1 MNIQLNDGDPQII
14 IDSLLLKIKELRTQ
28 VETQIDEYDKDRN
41 AAIDQILALYGFIE
55 SKNEVAEMLDFI
67 YEKGKNGDLDDINV
81 AISTFDYY
89 SEGPG
94 GSSSEARWHELN
106 ALKKERE
113 SEK

>member
-1 MNIQLNDGDPQII
+1 MNISLNNGDPQII
-14 IDSLLLKIKELRTQ
+14 IDSLLLQIKELNAQ
-28 VETQIDEYDKDRN
+28 VETQTNDYDKDQN
-41 AAIDQILALYGFIE
+41 EATDHILALYRFIE
-55 SKNEVAEMLDFI
+55 SKNEADEMLDFI

-89 SEGPG
+89 TDAEN
-94 GSSSEARWHELN
+94 SEARWHELK

>member
-14 IDSLLLKIKELRTQ
+14 IDSLLLQIKELKTQ
-28 VETQIDEYDKDRN
+28 VETQTKDYDEGQN
-41 AAIDQILALYGFIE
+41 TATDQILALYKFIE

-89 SEGPG
+89 TDAER
-94 GSSSEARWHELN
+94 SEARWHELN
-106 ALKKERE
+106 ALKTERE

>member
-1 MNIQLNDGDPQII
+1 MNISLNDGDPQII
-14 IDSLLLKIKELRTQ
+14 IDSLLLQIKELKTQ
-28 VETQIDEYDKDRN
+28 VETQTKDYDKDKN
-41 AAIDQILALYGFIE
+41 TATDEILALYRFIE
-55 SKNEVAEMLDFI
+55 SKDETAEMLDFV
-67 YEKGKNGDLDDINV
+67 YEKAKNGDLDDINV

-106 ALKKERE
+106 ALKTERE

>member
-28 VETQIDEYDKDRN
+28 VGTQIDEYDKDRN
-41 AAIDQILALYGFIE
+41 AAIDQILALYRFVE

-67 YEKGKNGDLDDINV
+67 YERGKNGDLDDINV

-94 GSSSEARWHELN
+94 SSSEECWLELN
-106 ALKKERE
+106 ALKIERE